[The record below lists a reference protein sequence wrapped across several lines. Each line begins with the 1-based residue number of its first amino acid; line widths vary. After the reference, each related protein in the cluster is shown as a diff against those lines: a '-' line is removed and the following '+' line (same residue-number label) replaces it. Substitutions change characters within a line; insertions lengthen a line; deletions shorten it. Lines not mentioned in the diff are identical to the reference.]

1 MNLRELWTS
10 GHRRLTYF
18 PSMLQVQITVE
29 KTVDYDAGSDLGAQ
43 RTYVNDTEQKQPDL
57 ASV

>member
-1 MNLRELWTS
+1 
-10 GHRRLTYF
+10 
-18 PSMLQVQITVE
+18 MLQVQITVE